1 MDKPL
6 IYAIIGG
13 LIGAVVALLV
23 SGYSVNNQNYGMMR
37 MMGMGR
43 GGKIMMR
50 DDECPMIEE
59 EKRVGM
65 EMSMGEM
72 SENLEDL
79 EGDEFDKTFIEIMT
93 DHHEGAI
100 EMAKLIPSRTDRA
113 ELTKLG
119 EDIISA
125 QSKEIEM
132 MQDWSQ
138 EWFGE

>member
-59 EKRVGM
+59 EKRVG
-65 EMSMGEM
+65 
-72 SENLEDL
+72 
-79 EGDEFDKTFIEIMT
+79 
-93 DHHEGAI
+93 I